1 MKLFQRLLVAPAALG
16 LFAPLSASASEVNFN
31 DVTNY
36 SEVDIEV
43 SSSSFEPLTTANPL
57 LAGGE
62 GLGSSNS
69 NDNDFSGDSFSS
81 TTTFDGK
88 AVMVIGAVDGNNE
101 LAGNGYGKSTT
112 NTDSVAGFPVGGVN
126 NVLIRSTTTQ
136 TGTATQKTSV
146 AYVYQMNLNTSFTG
160 DDNLYVRLKSGDGWD
175 NFTAKPAN
183 YHIEASDKDD
193 KVKVDKMWYTFP
205 LGQKMTATVGPSI
218 ENYYMLAATPSVYK
232 PGVLKAFKLGGH
244 GAAFGAST
252 SAGAGLKYEA
262 DNGIAASVTVNSKK
276 AKGTTGFLTDGDQS
290 KVNAMLAYTAD
301 NYHISGTYTI
311 QTGGWN
317 AWEYFSTDEVGTTSS
332 SVDADGLALRAWW
345 RPDET
350 GTAVPSISVGYDTIT
365 FDNHTK
371 TDSATG
377 YTIGLNWQD
386 AIQPDDRIG
395 IAVGAPLS
403 TDDKVSS
410 SQANDVDPFIW
421 EAYYSFQASDGIEIR
436 PSVFGGSDVLADKND
451 DLFGAVLTTVFKF

>member
-160 DDNLYVRLKSGDGWD
+160 D
-175 NFTAKPAN
+175 
-183 YHIEASDKDD
+183 
-193 KVKVDKMWYTFP
+193 
-205 LGQKMTATVGPSI
+205 
-218 ENYYMLAATPSVYK
+218 
-232 PGVLKAFKLGGH
+232 
-244 GAAFGAST
+244 
-252 SAGAGLKYEA
+252 
-262 DNGIAASVTVNSKK
+262 
-276 AKGTTGFLTDGDQS
+276 
-290 KVNAMLAYTAD
+290 
-301 NYHISGTYTI
+301 
-311 QTGGWN
+311 
-317 AWEYFSTDEVGTTSS
+317 
-332 SVDADGLALRAWW
+332 
-345 RPDET
+345 
-350 GTAVPSISVGYDTIT
+350 
-365 FDNHTK
+365 
-371 TDSATG
+371 
-377 YTIGLNWQD
+377 
-386 AIQPDDRIG
+386 
-395 IAVGAPLS
+395 
-403 TDDKVSS
+403 
-410 SQANDVDPFIW
+410 
-421 EAYYSFQASDGIEIR
+421 
-436 PSVFGGSDVLADKND
+436 
-451 DLFGAVLTTVFKF
+451 